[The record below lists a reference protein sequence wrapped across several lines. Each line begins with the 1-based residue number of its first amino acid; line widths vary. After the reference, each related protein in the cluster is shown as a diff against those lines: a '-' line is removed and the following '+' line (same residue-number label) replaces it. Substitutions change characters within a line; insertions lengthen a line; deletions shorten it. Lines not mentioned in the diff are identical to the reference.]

1 MNSDNSRMTPLLE
14 VENLRVT
21 YVLPS
26 QKIFGLARRFD
37 AVDNVS
43 FSIGQ
48 GESFGL
54 VGETGCGKSSLSRA
68 ICGLAPVSSG
78 SVRFNG
84 SNLNSASRTER
95 RVIRKDIQMI
105 FQDPGGSLNPRMR
118 IARLIAEP
126 LTIHGVG
133 NRKTRREKVL
143 QILEAVGLSAVDAN
157 RLPHELSGGQRQR
170 IAIARAVAVEPA
182 LILADEPVSAL
193 DVSLQAQILNLI
205 AKLRRELGLA
215 LLFVSHDLNVVRYLC
230 SIVAVMYLGQIVEYG
245 PTRKVLDAPGHPYTK
260 ELVDSSPVPDPQQPI
275 RLIASSG
282 EPPNPSAPPTGCRY
296 HPRCPIATDICVT
309 QKPEFRAIENIRQ
322 VACHHAE
329 YFYKK

>member
-1 MNSDNSRMTPLLE
+1 MNSDNSRMPPLLE

-26 QKIFGLARRFD
+26 QKIFGLARTFD
-37 AVDNVS
+37 AVDDVS
-43 FSIGQ
+43 LSIGH

-84 SNLNSASRTER
+84 ANLNSTSRAER

-133 NRKTRREKVL
+133 TRKMRREKVF
-143 QILEAVGLSAVDAN
+143 QILDAVGLSAVDAS
-157 RLPHELSGGQRQR
+157 RFPHELSGGQRQR
-170 IAIARAVAVEPA
+170 IAIARAVVVEPA

-205 AKLRRELGLA
+205 AGLCRELGLA

-230 SIVAVMYLGQIVEYG
+230 SIVAVMYLGQIVELG
-245 PTRKVLDAPGHPYTK
+245 PTRKVFDAPGHPYTK

-309 QKPEFRAIENIRQ
+309 KKPEVRAIENNRQ

-329 YFYKK
+329 HIYKM

>member
-1 MNSDNSRMTPLLE
+1 MNSDNSRMAPLLE

-26 QKIFGLARRFD
+26 QQIFGLARRFD
-37 AVDNVS
+37 AVDDVS
-43 FSIGQ
+43 LRIGQ

-68 ICGLAPVSSG
+68 ICGLVPVSSG
-78 SVRFNG
+78 SVRFKG
-84 SNLNSASRTER
+84 ANLNSASRAER

-133 NRKTRREKVL
+133 TRKTRREKVL

-157 RLPHELSGGQRQR
+157 RFPHELSGGQRQR

-205 AKLRRELGLA
+205 AGLRRELGLA

-230 SIVAVMYLGQIVEYG
+230 SIVAVMYLGQIVEFG
-245 PTRKVLDAPGHPYTK
+245 PTRKVFDAPGHPYTK
-260 ELVDSSPVPDPQQPI
+260 VLVASSPIPDPQQPI
-275 RLIASSG
+275 RLIASSD
-282 EPPNPSAPPTGCRY
+282 EPPNPSAPPAGCRY

-309 QKPEFRAIENIRQ
+309 QKPEVRAIENDRQ

-329 YFYKK
+329 RIYEM

>member
-1 MNSDNSRMTPLLE
+1 MISDNSRMAPLLE

-26 QKIFGLARRFD
+26 RKIFGLAHRFD
-37 AVDNVS
+37 AVDDVS
-43 FSIGQ
+43 LSIGQ
-48 GESFGL
+48 GEAFGL

-84 SNLNSASRTER
+84 ANLNSASRTER

-133 NRKTRREKVL
+133 NKKTRREKVL
-143 QILEAVGLSAVDAN
+143 QILEAVGLSEIDAN
-157 RLPHELSGGQRQR
+157 RFPHELSGGQRQR

-205 AKLRRELGLA
+205 AGLRRELGLA

-245 PTRKVLDAPGHPYTK
+245 PTQKVFDAPGHPYTK
-260 ELVDSSPVPDPQQPI
+260 ELVASSPIPDPQQPI
-275 RLIASSG
+275 RLMASSG
-282 EPPNPSAPPTGCRY
+282 ESPNLSAPPAGCRY
-296 HPRCPIATDICVT
+296 HPRCPIATEICVT
-309 QKPEFRAIENIRQ
+309 QKPEVRAIESNRR

-329 YFYKK
+329 RMFEM

>member
-1 MNSDNSRMTPLLE
+1 MNSGNARMTPLLE

-26 QKIFGLARRFD
+26 QRIFGLARRFD
-37 AVDNVS
+37 AVDDVS
-43 FSIGQ
+43 LSIVQ
-48 GESFGL
+48 GESLGL

-84 SNLNSASRTER
+84 ANLNLASRAER
-95 RVIRKDIQMI
+95 RSIRKDMQLI

-118 IARLIAEP
+118 IAKLIAEP
-126 LTIHGVG
+126 LAIHGVG
-133 NRKTRREKVL
+133 NRKSRQEKVL
-143 QILEAVGLSAVDAN
+143 QILEAVGLSSVDAN
-157 RLPHELSGGQRQR
+157 RFPHELSGGQRQR

-205 AKLRRELGLA
+205 ARLRRELGLA

-245 PTRKVLDAPGHPYTK
+245 PTRKVFDAPSHPYTK
-260 ELVDSSPVPDPQQPI
+260 VLVASSPIPDPQQPI
-275 RLIASSG
+275 RLMVSSD
-282 EPPNPSAPPTGCRY
+282 EPPNPSAPPSGCRY
-296 HPRCPIATDICVT
+296 HPRCPIATDICIT
-309 QKPEFRAIENIRQ
+309 QKPKVRVIESNRQ

-329 YFYKK
+329 RTYEM